1 MGLAGVFF
9 AVCLPLLFIS
19 YLVVFLDE
27 REAKEPKV
35 LKTA

>member
-9 AVCLPLLFIS
+9 AVCLPLLLIS

-27 REAKEPKV
+27 REPKEPKIV
-35 LKTA
+35 KTA